1 MYPVVFQQ
9 DVVTLSAFFKI
20 PIFFFLSAKAA
31 AAIVSASATNMGSPS
46 PGIGG
51 NQDFKDF
58 PSYPGGSGQGG
69 SSFQHF

>member
-1 MYPVVFQQ
+1 MF
-9 DVVTLSAFFKI
+9 A
-20 PIFFFLSAKAA
+20 AKAA
-31 AAIVSASATNMGSPS
+31 AAIVSASAPNMGSPS

-58 PSYPGGSGQGG
+58 PGYPGGSGQGG

>member
-1 MYPVVFQQ
+1 MLPHC
-9 DVVTLSAFFKI
+9 SAFFKI
-20 PIFFFLSAKAA
+20 RIFFFLSAKAA

-46 PGIGG
+46 PVG
-51 NQDFKDF
+51 NQDFKDFKDF

>member
-1 MYPVVFQQ
+1 MLFSTIP
-9 DVVTLSAFFKI
+9 FFSKN
-20 PIFFFLSAKAA
+20 IFFFILAKAA
-31 AAIVSASATNMGSPS
+31 AAIVSASAPNMGSPS

-58 PSYPGGSGQGG
+58 PGYPGGSGQGG